1 MQDFSREKNE
11 SKSAINTR
19 VYSSLSLRVVTYP
32 TLKDREKKRIRRI
45 MGRHPLNKDAKI
57 ATAQQQGK
65 KIDRRRKEFRNLP
78 KPKKRKPN
86 YGPPS
91 HILKARIDPKFEEMR
106 RRREEE
112 GGVLLGGGGGGLTTT
127 TTTSSGGGEEEKRGE
142 EEEEEAWREADV
154 VAKKKQQQQQ
164 QSATATTTATTSL
177 EKHATMNEEEV
188 KNEEKKAAMI
198 VVGTASNNARSNHND
213 NNEDAAAPSLL
224 RERKREALR
233 KEEEEIERQKKDDAK
248 WRPVCLSRPTMAK
261 GIELMDD
268 GRMVASSQKG
278 YRCVQGTRGVEP
290 AVVREEEEEDEDEGA
305 KEEKATTTTTMARY
319 FEVKIEHLG
328 ESGCV
333 RVGWMTK
340 RGEMNAPVGFD
351 NKGYGYHAET
361 GSKYHEAR
369 LKRYGDPYGVGDVV
383 GCYLYLDEKIVKKKE
398 QVEAKE
404 TSGGEG
410 ARGDDAKKKQTPS
423 TPERNKK
430 NRKEEERLKAKA
442 LEESQ
447 NPPNE
452 GKIAFYKNGKF
463 QGIAFESLRSCAH
476 PKKPELSG
484 YFPTAALY
492 TTPLQDQSQRARV
505 SFNFGP
511 DFAFPIDAEK
521 DGLPKCSGFS
531 PDLDPP
537 KPPPSPPPALEKAER
552 GEGALA
558 LESSEGVVKTEE
570 GKEEKQSTSRSDG
583 ERGSPRARSKDEACG
598 VPEKQPP
605 ESKEEKE
612 EKKEE
617 VKKEKDAD
625 VVMKE
630 EEEEVNDDEKVK
642 ATSEE
647 AKEKEEQTK
656 VKQEAKEEEVQEFG
670 KLSAAVEP
678 ASFSRGGEDGPE
690 PARGLDA
697 FVVEANVSPVP
708 KEEEEEEE
716 EEDAGEAQKQEP
728 PETAETA
735 TTTRDD
741 DNQLFSENMDV
752 ETNDNNANEEDDG
765 NIGYNWLSG

>member
-1 MQDFSREKNE
+1 
-11 SKSAINTR
+11 
-19 VYSSLSLRVVTYP
+19 
-32 TLKDREKKRIRRI
+32 
-45 MGRHPLNKDAKI
+45 
-57 ATAQQQGK
+57 
-65 KIDRRRKEFRNLP
+65 
-78 KPKKRKPN
+78 
-86 YGPPS
+86 
-91 HILKARIDPKFEEMR
+91 
-106 RRREEE
+106 
-112 GGVLLGGGGGGLTTT
+112 
-127 TTTSSGGGEEEKRGE
+127 
-142 EEEEEAWREADV
+142 
-154 VAKKKQQQQQ
+154 
-164 QSATATTTATTSL
+164 
-177 EKHATMNEEEV
+177 
-188 KNEEKKAAMI
+188 
-198 VVGTASNNARSNHND
+198 
-213 NNEDAAAPSLL
+213 
-224 RERKREALR
+224 
-233 KEEEEIERQKKDDAK
+233 
-248 WRPVCLSRPTMAK
+248 MAK

-290 AVVREEEEEDEDEGA
+290 AVREEEEDEDEGA
-305 KEEKATTTTTMARY
+305 MEEKATTTTTMARY

-369 LKRYGDPYGVGDVV
+369 LKTYGDPYGEGDVV

-410 ARGDDAKKKQTPS
+410 ARGDEAKKKQTPS

-537 KPPPSPPPALEKAER
+537 KPPPPSPPPPALEKAEL
-552 GEGALA
+552 GERALA

-605 ESKEEKE
+605 ESKEKKE
-612 EKKEE
+612 EKEEE

-630 EEEEVNDDEKVK
+630 EEEEENDYEKVN

-697 FVVEANVSPVP
+697 FVVEANASPVT
-708 KEEEEEEE
+708 KEEEEEE
-716 EEDAGEAQKQEP
+716 DSGEAHEQEQ
-728 PETAETA
+728 PEAAETA

-752 ETNDNNANEEDDG
+752 GTNDDNANEEDDG

>member
-1 MQDFSREKNE
+1 
-11 SKSAINTR
+11 
-19 VYSSLSLRVVTYP
+19 
-32 TLKDREKKRIRRI
+32 
-45 MGRHPLNKDAKI
+45 
-57 ATAQQQGK
+57 
-65 KIDRRRKEFRNLP
+65 
-78 KPKKRKPN
+78 
-86 YGPPS
+86 
-91 HILKARIDPKFEEMR
+91 
-106 RRREEE
+106 
-112 GGVLLGGGGGGLTTT
+112 
-127 TTTSSGGGEEEKRGE
+127 
-142 EEEEEAWREADV
+142 
-154 VAKKKQQQQQ
+154 
-164 QSATATTTATTSL
+164 
-177 EKHATMNEEEV
+177 
-188 KNEEKKAAMI
+188 
-198 VVGTASNNARSNHND
+198 
-213 NNEDAAAPSLL
+213 
-224 RERKREALR
+224 
-233 KEEEEIERQKKDDAK
+233 
-248 WRPVCLSRPTMAK
+248 MAK

-290 AVVREEEEEDEDEGA
+290 AVVREEEEEDEGA
-305 KEEKATTTTTMARY
+305 IEEKATTTTMARY

-369 LKRYGDPYGVGDVV
+369 LKTYGDPYGEGDVV

-410 ARGDDAKKKQTPS
+410 ARGDEAKKKQTPS

-583 ERGSPRARSKDEACG
+583 ERGWPRALSKDEACG

-605 ESKEEKE
+605 ESKEKKE
-612 EKKEE
+612 EKEEE

-630 EEEEVNDDEKVK
+630 EEEEEVSDDEKVN

-656 VKQEAKEEEVQEFG
+656 VKQEAKEKEVQEFG

-697 FVVEANVSPVP
+697 FVVEANAPPVI
-708 KEEEEEEE
+708 KEE
-716 EEDAGEAQKQEP
+716 EEDAGEAHEQEP
-728 PETAETA
+728 PEAAEPA
-735 TTTRDD
+735 TTTTDD
-741 DNQLFSENMDV
+741 DIQLFSEDMDV
-752 ETNDNNANEEDDG
+752 ETNDANANGEDDG